1 MYGPENNETNEIMRE
16 ANKTF
21 DDMRRTREFFK
32 AIDLSIKM
40 LKTDDEFK
48 KSFDSLLSLAKSPI
62 VASLIGDSFDIDMI
76 EGVLNTILND
86 TTVSEVIGTIG
97 NILDCFS
104 TDRFQA
110 VQSEKE
116 MEEVAFELGK
126 KKLFYAGIYFNHDE
140 KKPNE
145 IAYKLRMEV
154 DNTPV
159 TVENR
164 NRFWFPGPEGDFELD
179 MRYHRG
185 YIEIQNSIDVAII
198 KVKKRQQFSGN
209 EIEEDEEMETTA
221 EDDDDGFGDFES
233 DFGNFD
239 EQDKFDKKNETAKA
253 TPSIDFGDIFKAFG
267 SKLNLTGGAVSTFS
281 GDKADDDGF
290 WDFDDDDAIPAATT
304 APKILSRKKRQL
316 DNILGMFFGGNGA
329 KSEKLSKK
337 HQIEYKVD
345 NMKFFTKQ
353 FPYPKYTRDHFKK
366 GLYLAQA
373 VQMSFFVALIIQIS
387 SSVRQK
393 IWFKESGNLSV
404 RINY

>member
-1 MYGPENNETNEIMRE
+1 MYGPGNNETDEIMKE

-32 AIDLSIKM
+32 AIDLSIRM

-48 KSFDSLLSLAKSPI
+48 KSFDGLLSLAKSPI
-62 VASLIGDSFDIDMI
+62 VASLIGDAFDINMI

-86 TTVSEVIGTIG
+86 TVVSDIIGTIG

-116 MEEVAFELGK
+116 LEEVAFELGK

-145 IAYKLRMEV
+145 IAYKLRMEA

-185 YIEIQNSIDVAII
+185 YVEIQNSIDVAII
-198 KVKKRQQFSGN
+198 KVKKRQQFSLN
-209 EIEEDEEMETTA
+209 ETEDEDEVVTPSNN
-221 EDDDDGFGDFES
+221 DDDDGFSDFES
-233 DFGNFD
+233 DFGKFD
-239 EQDKFDKKNETAKA
+239 DNDKFDETNETTTKA
-253 TPSIDFGDIFKAFG
+253 SNIDFGDIFKAFG
-267 SKLNLTGGAVSTFS
+267 NKLNLSGGAVTTFS
-281 GDKADDDGF
+281 GDKTDDDGF
-290 WDFDDDDAIPAATT
+290 WGFDDDESIPVTTT
-304 APKILSRKKRQL
+304 APPPTILSRKKRQL
-316 DNILGMFFGGNGA
+316 DGLLSMLFGGTSA
-329 KSEKLSKK
+329 KSAKK
-337 HQIEYKVD
+337 NQVEIKVD
-345 NMKFFTKQ
+345 NMKFYTKQ

-404 RINY
+404 RII

>member
-1 MYGPENNETNEIMRE
+1 MYGPANNETNEIMRE

-21 DDMRRTREFFK
+21 DDMRRAREFIK
-32 AIDLSIKM
+32 AIDLSIRM

-48 KSFDSLLSLAKSPI
+48 KSFDNLLSLAKSPI
-62 VASLIGDSFDIDMI
+62 VASLIGEAFDIDMI
-76 EGVLNTILND
+76 EGILNTILND
-86 TTVSEVIGTIG
+86 TTVTDIIGTIG

-116 MEEVAFELGK
+116 LEEVAFELGK

-145 IAYKLRMEV
+145 IAYKLRMEA

-185 YIEIQNSIDVAII
+185 YIQIQNSIDVAII

-209 EIEEDEEMETTA
+209 ETEDEEEVVPSTA
-221 EDDDDGFGDFES
+221 NDNDGFGDFDSE
-233 DFGNFD
+233 FGNFD
-239 EQDKFDKKNETAKA
+239 DHDNFDEKNETSTKS
-253 TPSIDFGDIFKAFG
+253 PSFDFGDIFKAFG
-267 SKLNLTGGAVSTFS
+267 SKLNLSGEPVSTFS
-281 GDKADDDGF
+281 GDKAEDDGF
-290 WDFDDDDAIPAATT
+290 WDFDDDVATTTT
-304 APKILSRKKRQL
+304 APSRPKRQL
-316 DNILGMFFGGNGA
+316 DSILSMFFGGNGA
-329 KSEKLSKK
+329 TSGKLTKN
-337 HQIEYKVD
+337 QAEYKVD

-373 VQMSFFVALIIQIS
+373 VQMSFFIALIIQIS

-404 RINY
+404 RKN

>member
-1 MYGPENNETNEIMRE
+1 MKE

-21 DDMRRTREFFK
+21 DDVGRLREFFK
-32 AIDLSIKM
+32 AIDLSIRM

-48 KSFDSLLSLAKSPI
+48 KSFDGLLSLARSPI
-62 VASLIGDSFDIDMI
+62 VASLIGDAFDIDMI

-86 TTVSEVIGTIG
+86 TMVTDIIGTIG

-104 TDRFQA
+104 TDRFHA

-116 MEEVAFELGK
+116 LEEVAYEMGK
-126 KKLFYAGIYFNHDE
+126 KKLFYAGVYFNHDD

-145 IAYKLRMEV
+145 IAYKLRMEA
-154 DNTPV
+154 DNTPA
-159 TVENR
+159 TIENR

-185 YIEIQNSIDVAII
+185 YIEIQNSIDFAII
-198 KVKKRQQFSGN
+198 KVKKRQHFSGN
-209 EIEEDEEMETTA
+209 ETEEDEEIITTT
-221 EDDDDGFGDFES
+221 EDEDDGFGDFES

-239 EQDKFDKKNETAKA
+239 DHDDFDQKNETATA

-267 SKLNLTGGAVSTFS
+267 SKLNLTGGPVSTFS
-281 GDKADDDGF
+281 GDKTDDDGF
-290 WDFDDDDAIPAATT
+290 WDFDDDVASPATTT
-304 APKILSRKKRQL
+304 APKTLSRKKRQL
-316 DNILGMFFGGNGA
+316 DNILSMFFGGNGA
-329 KSEKLSKK
+329 KSEKLTKK
-337 HQIEYKVD
+337 NQVEYKVD

-353 FPYPKYTRDHFKK
+353 FPYPKYTRDDFKK

-373 VQMSFFVALIIQIS
+373 VQMSFFVALIIQIA

-404 RINY
+404 RIIYEMFE